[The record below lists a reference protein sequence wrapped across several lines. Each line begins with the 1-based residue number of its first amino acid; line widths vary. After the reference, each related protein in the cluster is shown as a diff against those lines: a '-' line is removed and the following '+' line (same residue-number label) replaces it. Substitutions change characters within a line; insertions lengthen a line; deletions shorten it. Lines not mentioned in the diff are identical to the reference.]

1 MQPLLIAGLLFAG
14 TLAAAALGW
23 RLYPRIVPKNAE
35 DPNSM
40 AGGSALGLAA
50 TLTAVVLGIVT
61 ASAAAEFDQANN
73 AIASMAVGTA
83 ELGDLLKSY
92 GPEAEPIRE
101 QLTEMLRSLPEDL
114 GSANSHSA
122 DAGADPGP
130 TVRSWTEEVYAAV
143 ANLKPATELQRELRN
158 RALDMIGDPDG
169 AQQRWA
175 FVVRPA
181 PLPPVF
187 LIAVLVWLVLEFA
200 AFGLSSPRNP
210 VVVLLTVVASVVV
223 SSSVFLILEL
233 KDPITGYVRVSTEP
247 MTQAIA
253 LMDR

>member
-1 MQPLLIAGLLFAG
+1 MQPLIISGLLLAG

-23 RLYPRIVPKNAE
+23 RLHTRFVPKTGD
-35 DPNSM
+35 DPDSS

-61 ASAAAEFDQANN
+61 ASSAAEFDQANN
-73 AIASMAVGTA
+73 AVASMAVGTA

-101 QLTEMLRSLPEDL
+101 QLKEMLQRLPEDL
-114 GSANSHSA
+114 GSTNSHGV
-122 DAGADPGP
+122 DAGAHPGL
-130 TVRSWTEEVYAAV
+130 TVRSWTEDVYAAV
-143 ANLKPATELQRELRN
+143 ANLKPATELQKELRN
-158 RALDMIGDPDG
+158 RALNLIGDPDG

-175 FVVRPA
+175 FAVRPA

-187 LIAVLVWLVLEFA
+187 LIAVLVWLFLEFL
-200 AFGLSSPRNP
+200 AFGLSSPRSP
-210 VVVLLTVVASVVV
+210 VVAMMTVVASVVV

-247 MTQAIA
+247 LTQAIA
-253 LMDR
+253 LYGR